1 MDFQTILFDAR
12 DQIAYVTFNRPE
24 AMNAM
29 NRQMTQDLIEAC
41 RQIEEDGGIR
51 IAIFTGA
58 GEKAFSAGMDL
69 KERAENAISPIERRQ
84 HKLTNKIYTQARA
97 VAAITKPTIAA
108 IRGYCVGG
116 GLEFALACDL
126 RVAAEDAKLGL
137 TEVRR
142 GIIPGAG
149 GTQRLTRAVGV
160 TKAMEMCL
168 TGDTVSGLEAKALGL
183 VNNAVPSADVIKAAE
198 DLASRILKGAPM
210 SVAFIK
216 EAIKKGI
223 ELPLEE
229 GLRLEA
235 DLSALIGSTEDAKEG
250 PRAFA
255 EKRAPVWTGEVGERL
270 FRLAIWIS
278 DCLNLSRNSDSRSR
292 PLSSPIIENPKSKIQ
307 NGA

>member
-1 MDFQTILFDAR
+1 MNFQTILFDTR
-12 DQIAYVTFNRPE
+12 DQIAFITFNRPDSL
-24 AMNAM
+24 NAM
-29 NRQMTQDLIEAC
+29 NRQMTRELVDVCQ
-41 RQIEEDGGIR
+41 QVEEEGGIR

-69 KERAENAISPIERRQ
+69 KERAETVFSPIERRQ
-84 HKLTNKIYTQARA
+84 QKLTNKIYTQARA

-126 RVAAEDAKLGL
+126 RVAADDAKLGL

-168 TGDTVSGLEAKALGL
+168 TGETVSGLEAKSLGL
-183 VNNAVPSADVIKAAE
+183 VNSAVPAADVLKIAE
-198 DLASRILKGAPM
+198 DLAGRILKGAPM

-216 EAIKKGI
+216 EAIKKGV

-255 EKRAPVWTGEVGERL
+255 EKRAPVWKGR
-270 FRLAIWIS
+270 
-278 DCLNLSRNSDSRSR
+278 
-292 PLSSPIIENPKSKIQ
+292 
-307 NGA
+307 

>member
-1 MDFQTILFDAR
+1 MDFRTILFESR
-12 DQIAYVTFNRPE
+12 DQIAFITLNRPDSL
-24 AMNAM
+24 NAM
-29 NRQMTQDLIEAC
+29 NRQMTRELVDVCQ
-41 RQIEEDGGIR
+41 QVEEDNGIR
-51 IAIFTGA
+51 VAIFTGA

-69 KERAENAISPIERRQ
+69 KERAETAFSPIERRQ
-84 HKLTNKIYTQARA
+84 QKLTSKIYTQARA

-168 TGDTVSGLEAKALGL
+168 TGDTVSGLEAKSLGL
-183 VNNAVPSADVIKAAE
+183 VNSAVPSADVLKAAK
-198 DLASRILKGAPM
+198 DLAGRVLKGAPM
-210 SVAFIK
+210 SVVFIK
-216 EAIKKGI
+216 EAIKKGV

-235 DLSALIGSTEDAKEG
+235 DLSALVGITEDAKEG

-255 EKRAPVWTGEVGERL
+255 EKRTPVWKG
-270 FRLAIWIS
+270 
-278 DCLNLSRNSDSRSR
+278 
-292 PLSSPIIENPKSKIQ
+292 K
-307 NGA
+307 

>member
-1 MDFQTILFDAR
+1 MDFQTILYQSR
-12 DQIAYVTFNRPE
+12 DQIAFVTFNRPDSL
-24 AMNAM
+24 NAM
-29 NRQMTQDLIEAC
+29 NRQMTRELVDVCQ
-41 RQIEEDGGIR
+41 QVEEDSGIR
-51 IAIFTGA
+51 VAIFTGA

-69 KERAENAISPIERRQ
+69 KERAETSFSPIERRQ
-84 HKLTNKIYTQARA
+84 QKLTNKIYTQARA

-168 TGDTVSGLEAKALGL
+168 TGDTVSGLEARSLGL
-183 VNNAVPSADVIKAAE
+183 VNNAVPSADVLKTAE
-198 DLASRILKGAPM
+198 DLAGRILRGAPM

-216 EAIKKGI
+216 EAIKKGV
-223 ELPLEE
+223 ELPLED

-235 DLSALIGSTEDAKEG
+235 DLSALIGITEDAKEG

-255 EKRAPVWTGEVGERL
+255 EKRAPVWQG
-270 FRLAIWIS
+270 
-278 DCLNLSRNSDSRSR
+278 
-292 PLSSPIIENPKSKIQ
+292 K
-307 NGA
+307 

>member
-1 MDFQTILFDAR
+1 MAFATILFDAR
-12 DQIAYVTFNRPE
+12 DQIGFVTFNRPE
-24 AMNAM
+24 SMNAM
-29 NRQMTQDLIEAC
+29 NRQMTQELVEVC
-41 RQIEEDGGIR
+41 RHIEEDAAIR

-69 KERAENAISPIERRQ
+69 KERAETAFSPIERRNQ
-84 HKLTNKIYTQARA
+84 KLTNKIYTQARA

-126 RVAAEDAKLGL
+126 RIAADDAKLGL

-149 GTQRLTRAVGV
+149 GTQRLTRAIGV

-168 TGDTVSGLEAKALGL
+168 TGDTVSGSEGKALGL
-183 VNNAVPSADVIKAAE
+183 VNDAVPSTDVMKAAE
-198 DLASRILKGAPM
+198 NLAGRILKGAPI

-216 EAIKKGI
+216 EAIKKGV

-255 EKRAPVWTGEVGERL
+255 EKRAPTWKG
-270 FRLAIWIS
+270 
-278 DCLNLSRNSDSRSR
+278 
-292 PLSSPIIENPKSKIQ
+292 K
-307 NGA
+307 

>member
-1 MDFQTILFDAR
+1 MNFQTILFDTR
-12 DQIAYVTFNRPE
+12 DQIAFITFNRPDSL
-24 AMNAM
+24 NAM
-29 NRQMTQDLIEAC
+29 NRQMTRELVDVCQ
-41 RQIEEDGGIR
+41 QVEEEGGIR
-51 IAIFTGA
+51 VAIFTGA

-69 KERAENAISPIERRQ
+69 KERAETVFSPIERRQ
-84 HKLTNKIYTQARA
+84 QKLTNKIYTQARA

-168 TGDTVSGLEAKALGL
+168 TGDTVSGLEAKSLRL
-183 VNNAVPSADVIKAAE
+183 VNNAVPSADVLKTAE
-198 DLASRILKGAPM
+198 DLAGRILKGAPM

-216 EAIKKGI
+216 EAIKKGV

-235 DLSALIGSTEDAKEG
+235 DLSALIGITEDAKEG

-255 EKRAPVWTGEVGERL
+255 EKRAPVWQG
-270 FRLAIWIS
+270 
-278 DCLNLSRNSDSRSR
+278 
-292 PLSSPIIENPKSKIQ
+292 K
-307 NGA
+307 

>member
-1 MDFQTILFDAR
+1 MDFQTILYQTR
-12 DQIAYVTFNRPE
+12 DQVAFITFNRPDSL
-24 AMNAM
+24 NAM
-29 NRQMTQDLIEAC
+29 NRQMTRELVDVCQ
-41 RQIEEDGGIR
+41 QVEEDGGIR
-51 IAIFTGA
+51 VAIFTGA

-69 KERAENAISPIERRQ
+69 KERAETSFSPIERRQ
-84 HKLTNKIYTQARA
+84 QKLTNKIYTQARA

-168 TGDTVSGLEAKALGL
+168 TGDTVSGLEAKSLGL
-183 VNNAVPSADVIKAAE
+183 VNNAVPSADVLKTTE
-198 DLASRILKGAPM
+198 DLAKRILKGAPM

-216 EAIKKGI
+216 EAIKKGV

-235 DLSALIGSTEDAKEG
+235 DLSALIGITEDAKEG

-255 EKRAPVWTGEVGERL
+255 EKRAPVWKG
-270 FRLAIWIS
+270 
-278 DCLNLSRNSDSRSR
+278 
-292 PLSSPIIENPKSKIQ
+292 K
-307 NGA
+307 

>member
-1 MDFQTILFDAR
+1 MEYQTIIYDVK
-12 DQIAYVTFNRPE
+12 DEIAFVTFNRPE
-24 AMNAM
+24 SMNAM
-29 NRQMTQDLIEAC
+29 NRQMTQELVEVC
-41 RQIEEDGGIR
+41 RQIEEDAAIR
-51 IAIFTGA
+51 IGIFTGA

-69 KERAENAISPIERRQ
+69 KERAETVFSPIERRNQ
-84 HKLTNKIYTQARA
+84 KLTNKIYTQARA

-126 RVAAEDAKLGL
+126 RIAAEDAKLGL

-168 TGDTVSGLEAKALGL
+168 TGDTISGSDAKALGL
-183 VNNAVPSADVIKAAE
+183 VNDAVPSADVMRAAE
-198 DLASRILKGAPM
+198 NLAGRILKGAPI

-216 EAIKKGI
+216 EAIKKGV

-255 EKRAPVWTGEVGERL
+255 EKRAPVWKG
-270 FRLAIWIS
+270 
-278 DCLNLSRNSDSRSR
+278 
-292 PLSSPIIENPKSKIQ
+292 K
-307 NGA
+307 

>member
-1 MDFQTILFDAR
+1 MEYQAILFEVR
-12 DQIAYVTFNRPE
+12 DRIAFVTFNRPE
-24 AMNAM
+24 SMNAM

-41 RQIEEDGGIR
+41 RQIEEEGDIR

-69 KERAENAISPIERRQ
+69 KERAETVFSPIERRQ
-84 HKLTNKIYTQARA
+84 QKLTNKIYTQARA

-168 TGDTVSGLEAKALGL
+168 TGDTVSGLEAKSLGL
-183 VNNAVPSADVIKAAE
+183 VNNAVPSADVIKAASM
-198 DLASRILKGAPM
+198 ASVIFFFMTGPIF
-210 SVAFIK
+210 SVVLPDPK
-216 EAIKKGI
+216 E
-223 ELPLEE
+223 ERSV
-229 GLRLEA
+229 LR
-235 DLSALIGSTEDAKEG
+235 
-250 PRAFA
+250 PY
-255 EKRAPVWTGEVGERL
+255 
-270 FRLAIWIS
+270 
-278 DCLNLSRNSDSRSR
+278 
-292 PLSSPIIENPKSKIQ
+292 
-307 NGA
+307 

>member
-1 MDFQTILFDAR
+1 LEQWKEEMEYQTIIYEVNN
-12 DQIAYVTFNRPE
+12 QIAYVTLNRPE
-24 AMNAM
+24 SMNAM
-29 NRQMTQDLIEAC
+29 NRQMTRDLIEAC
-41 RQIEEDGGIR
+41 REIEENADVR
-51 IAIFTGA
+51 VAIFTGA
-58 GEKAFSAGMDL
+58 GEKSFSAGMDL
-69 KERAENAISPIERRQ
+69 KERAETVFSPIERRRQ
-84 HKLTNKIYTQARA
+84 KLTNKIYTQARA
-97 VAAITKPTIAA
+97 VAAIAKPTIAA

-168 TGDTVSGLEAKALGL
+168 TGDTVSGLEAKALRL

-198 DLASRILKGAPM
+198 ELADRILKGAPM

-216 EAIKKGI
+216 EAIQKGA

-235 DLSALIGSTEDAKEG
+235 DLSALIGSTEDAREG

-255 EKRAPVWTGEVGERL
+255 EKRPPVWKG
-270 FRLAIWIS
+270 
-278 DCLNLSRNSDSRSR
+278 
-292 PLSSPIIENPKSKIQ
+292 K
-307 NGA
+307 

>member
-1 MDFQTILFDAR
+1 MDYQTILFDVR

-29 NRQMTQDLIEAC
+29 NRQMTQDLVEVC
-41 RQIEEDGGIR
+41 RHIEETPEIR

-69 KERAENAISPIERRQ
+69 KERAETVFSPIERRNQ
-84 HKLTNKIYTQARA
+84 KLTNKIFTQARA

-126 RVAAEDAKLGL
+126 RVAADDAKLGL

-168 TGDTVSGLEAKALGL
+168 TGDTVSGSEAKALGL
-183 VNNAVPSADVIKAAE
+183 VNDSVPSADVVKAAE
-198 DLASRILKGAPM
+198 NLAGRILKGAPI

-216 EAIKKGI
+216 EAIKKGV

-235 DLSALIGSTEDAKEG
+235 DLSALIGNTEDAKEG

-255 EKRAPVWTGEVGERL
+255 EKRAPVWKG
-270 FRLAIWIS
+270 
-278 DCLNLSRNSDSRSR
+278 
-292 PLSSPIIENPKSKIQ
+292 K
-307 NGA
+307 

>member
-1 MDFQTILFDAR
+1 MDFQTILFETR
-12 DQIAYVTFNRPE
+12 NQIAFITLNRPDSL
-24 AMNAM
+24 NAM
-29 NRQMTQDLIEAC
+29 NRQMTGELVYVCQ
-41 RQIEEDGGIR
+41 QVEEDSQIR

-69 KERAENAISPIERRQ
+69 KERAETSFSPIERRQ
-84 HKLTNKIYTQARA
+84 QKLTNKIYTQARA

-168 TGDTVSGLEAKALGL
+168 TGDTVSGVEAKSMGL
-183 VNNAVPSADVIKAAE
+183 VNNAVPSADVLRAAE
-198 DLASRILKGAPM
+198 DLAGRILKGAPM

-216 EAIKKGI
+216 EAIRKGV

-255 EKRAPVWTGEVGERL
+255 EKRAPVWKG
-270 FRLAIWIS
+270 
-278 DCLNLSRNSDSRSR
+278 
-292 PLSSPIIENPKSKIQ
+292 K
-307 NGA
+307 

>member
-1 MDFQTILFDAR
+1 MDYQTILFDVR

-24 AMNAM
+24 SMNAV
-29 NRQMTQDLIEAC
+29 NRQMARELVEAC
-41 RQIEEDGGIR
+41 RQIEEDSAIR

-69 KERAENAISPIERRQ
+69 KERSETAFSPIERRRQ
-84 HKLTNKIYTQARA
+84 KLSATIQTQTRA

-116 GLEFALACDL
+116 GLEFALACDM

-137 TEVRR
+137 AEVKR
-142 GIIPGAG
+142 GLIPGAG
-149 GTQRLTRAVGV
+149 GTQRLARTVGV
-160 TKAMEMCL
+160 AKALEICL
-168 TGDTVSGLEAKALGL
+168 TGDNVRGAEAQRLDL
-183 VNNAVPSADVIKAAE
+183 VNIAVPASDVLKAAE
-198 DLASRILKGAPM
+198 DLAGRILKGAPM

-216 EAIKKGI
+216 EAIKKGV

-255 EKRAPVWTGEVGERL
+255 EKRAPVWKG
-270 FRLAIWIS
+270 
-278 DCLNLSRNSDSRSR
+278 
-292 PLSSPIIENPKSKIQ
+292 K
-307 NGA
+307 

>member
-1 MDFQTILFDAR
+1 MDFQTILFETR
-12 DQIAYVTFNRPE
+12 NQIAFITLNRPDSL
-24 AMNAM
+24 NAM
-29 NRQMTQDLIEAC
+29 NRQMTRELVDVCQ
-41 RQIEEDGGIR
+41 QVEEDSGIR
-51 IAIFTGA
+51 VAIFTGA

-69 KERAENAISPIERRQ
+69 KERAETAFSPLERRQ
-84 HKLTNKIYTQARA
+84 QKLTNKIYTQARA
-97 VAAITKPTIAA
+97 VAAIAKPTIAA

-149 GTQRLTRAVGV
+149 GTQRLTRAVGI

-168 TGDTVSGLEAKALGL
+168 TGDTVSGLQAKSLGL
-183 VNNAVPSADVIKAAE
+183 VNSAVPSVDVLRAAE
-198 DLASRILKGAPM
+198 DLAGRILKGAPM

-216 EAIKKGI
+216 EAIKKGV

-235 DLSALIGSTEDAKEG
+235 DLSALIGITEDAKEG

-255 EKRAPVWTGEVGERL
+255 EKRPPVWKG
-270 FRLAIWIS
+270 
-278 DCLNLSRNSDSRSR
+278 
-292 PLSSPIIENPKSKIQ
+292 K
-307 NGA
+307 